1 MLFCAGSIINW
12 GWEQCRCRKGGLL
25 LQGDS
30 SVDAAIKN
38 MPCLQP
44 DLSRSF
50 GRVMR
55 VQRTCACQG
64 CAGFG
69 G

>member
-1 MLFCAGSIINW
+1 MH
-12 GWEQCRCRKGGLL
+12 EGGLL
-25 LQGDS
+25 LQGAS

-50 GRVMR
+50 GRGMR
-55 VQRTCACQG
+55 VQRTYACQG